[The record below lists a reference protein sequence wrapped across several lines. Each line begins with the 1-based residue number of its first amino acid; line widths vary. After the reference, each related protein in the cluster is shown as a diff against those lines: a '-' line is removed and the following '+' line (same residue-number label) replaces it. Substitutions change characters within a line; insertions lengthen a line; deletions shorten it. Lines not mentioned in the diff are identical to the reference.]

1 MKTLD
6 LRRELKPLYAPSAR
20 RVELIRV
27 PKFKFVMID
36 GQIEP
41 GAMPG
46 VSPEFQAAIGA
57 LYGMAFTLKFMS
69 KLRPKNPIDYPVM
82 ALEALWWTKAGEF
95 DLARPGAWK
104 WTAMML
110 LPAHI
115 TPAMFEQAR
124 RQLRQKRP
132 GPAAEKVRLES
143 FREGLCVQ
151 TMHIGPYAAE
161 PETIARMKDFAR
173 EHGYVPCGRHHEI
186 YLGNPLRAR
195 PERLK
200 TILRHPVAKAAAGR
214 RGAES

>member
-1 MKTLD
+1 
-6 LRRELKPLYAPSAR
+6 
-20 RVELIRV
+20 
-27 PKFKFVMID
+27 MID

-46 VSPEFQAAIGA
+46 SSPGFQAAIGA

-82 ALEALWWTKAGEF
+82 ALEALWGTATGKF
-95 DLARPGAWK
+95 DLPRPGRWK

-110 LPAHI
+110 LPGHI
-115 TPAMFEQAR
+115 TSAMFEQAR
-124 RQLRQKRP
+124 RQLREKRP
-132 GPAAEKVRLES
+132 GPALRKVRLVS

-151 TMHIGPYAAE
+151 MMHIGPYASE